1 MSHVKTGTLL
11 KLQLELCGLKI
22 WGVERF
28 RKDRA
33 IQCACHCQLKR
44 SQGQP
49 ASRGEEGALR
59 SLEEEESPGAV
70 VLGHHAGKAEAAAR
84 VVEGVFAGLTGAAGE
99 DVAVQE
105 ACVVRIDSCLQMFL
119 PELPAI
125 HVMSLVPGISP
136 S

>member
-1 MSHVKTGTLL
+1 MWASSLGCESLR
-11 KLQLELCGLKI
+11 KI
-22 WGVERF
+22 
-28 RKDRA
+28 RA
-33 IQCACHCQLKR
+33 IQCTCHCQIWR

-49 ASRGEEGALR
+49 ASRGQKGALR

-84 VVEGVFAGLTGAAGE
+84 MVEGVFAGLTGAAGE

-105 ACVVRIDSCLQMFL
+105 ACVVWIDSCLQMFL
-119 PELPAI
+119 PELSAI
-125 HVMSLVPGISP
+125 HVMSFVPGISP